1 MLRRISAFDEMMSI
15 QRHYKSALNSIK
27 QMTLEGQGQTING
40 VWYLIIPEEE
50 RINVHNQ
57 LKQHLEIE

>member
-1 MLRRISAFDEMMSI
+1 MLKRILAFDEMMSI
-15 QRHYKSALNSIK
+15 QKHYKSALNSIE

-40 VWYLIIPEEE
+40 GWYLIIPEEE
-50 RINVHNQ
+50 RINAQNE